1 MTASSVSTT
10 VPATTPKR
18 HRLGFMNDP
27 RITTQLVVGLIMF
40 GAVVVFAVIAPM
52 VVDPKAARVGDD
64 LQRLAP
70 SAKHFLGTDVQ
81 GRDLW
86 TVMALGTGNTL
97 KMGLIAGF
105 VGIAIGLVLGLISGY
120 FGGLVDS
127 SITIVTDA
135 LLTVPG
141 IALLIVIASNVEQMT
156 VEIMALTVAALAWMF
171 PTRMIRAQ
179 VLSIRERSYI
189 EVARTNGV
197 GPFGIVFREIM
208 PNLMPFVVAGFVGAV
223 SGGMLAAIGL
233 EALGL
238 GANNA
243 NTLGVN
249 IYRAQAYTAVTR
261 GLWWWWA
268 PPIFMIAFI
277 FLALFIISAGMDRF
291 ANPRLRKT

>member
-1 MTASSVSTT
+1 MT
-10 VPATTPKR
+10 
-18 HRLGFMNDP
+18 N
-27 RITTQLVVGLIMF
+27 QLIIGVLMF
-40 GAVVVFAVIAPM
+40 AAVVIFAVIAPI
-52 VVDPKAARVGDD
+52 VVDPRAARVGDD
-64 LQRLAP
+64 LQRLPP

-97 KMGLIAGF
+97 KMGLIAGV
-105 VGIAIGLVLGLISGY
+105 VGISIGLVLGLISGY
-120 FGGLVDS
+120 FGGLIDS
-127 SITIVTDA
+127 SITVVTDA

-156 VEIMALTVAALAWMF
+156 VEVMALTVAALAWMF

-189 EVARTNGV
+189 EVARSNGV
-197 GPFGIVFREIM
+197 GAFGVVFREIM

-277 FLALFIISAGMDRF
+277 FLALFVISAGMDRF
-291 ANPRLRKT
+291 ANPRLRRD